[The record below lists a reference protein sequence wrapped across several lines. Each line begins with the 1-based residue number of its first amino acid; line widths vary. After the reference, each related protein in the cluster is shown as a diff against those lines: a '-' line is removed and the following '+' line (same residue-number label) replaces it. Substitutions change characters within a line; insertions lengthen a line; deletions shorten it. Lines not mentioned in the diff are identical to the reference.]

1 MMEGNI
7 WQLLAG
13 FVAAMGIPSA
23 IMGLIVWRLEGR
35 ISKRERDHEEQDKSQ
50 KDLIVLLV
58 QSTSASIA
66 LGEATAKAV
75 QRIPDAHCN
84 GDMHAALEY
93 ATNIK
98 HKQKEFLTK
107 QESTLCW
114 TSGDGFSL
122 CETWAKCP
130 ITPSLTR

>member
-75 QRIPDAHCN
+75 RRIPDAHCN

-107 QESTLCW
+107 QGIDALL
-114 TSGDGFSL
+114 D
-122 CETWAKCP
+122 
-130 ITPSLTR
+130 